1 MINPNLASRPG
12 SSVSWIGDG
21 NALNDGKDRVSNIE
35 IRCTIHLLEL
45 TLLGVGTGVDPTS

>member
-21 NALNDGKDRVSNIE
+21 NALNDEKDRVKSNTNKMRGS
-35 IRCTIHLLEL
+35 IRLICKNLPFLVLEL
-45 TLLGVGTGVDPTS
+45 V

>member
-21 NALNDGKDRVSNIE
+21 NALNDEKDSVKSNMK
-35 IRCTIHLLEL
+35 IRGSIRLICKNLPFLVLEL
-45 TLLGVGTGVDPTS
+45 V

>member
-21 NALNDGKDRVSNIE
+21 NALNDEKDRVKSIMKMRGS
-35 IRCTIHLLEL
+35 IRLISKNLPFLVLEL
-45 TLLGVGTGVDPTS
+45 V

>member
-21 NALNDGKDRVSNIE
+21 NALNDEKDRVKSNMKMRCS
-35 IRCTIHLLEL
+35 IRLICKNLPFLVLEL
-45 TLLGVGTGVDPTS
+45 V